1 MKVVLLSY
9 DDYANL
15 AFDQAESL
23 KSIGIDAESFK
34 LIPHPFAYDKQ
45 SQVITREQMIREAEA
60 AQTIVVMH
68 SDLTISGMVK
78 EMTKKNIAVYHTGSA
93 YRGNPKV
100 YNDEFNPYT
109 FVTLTDQCEFM
120 KLGAKN
126 IEYNAAAIDVKSKL
140 KFGHQVKR
148 PYSFAHYP
156 SNPEVKGTEEIK
168 KMMLEAGINPEKAFF
183 KCSSERV
190 SHSEQL
196 KRMDDC
202 DIYIELFKPELR
214 GKPYGCYGVT
224 AFEAAAAGKIV
235 ITNNIHEEVYE
246 NAYGECALQIA
257 NTKEKFIQTVKNLSE
272 LEDHMISA
280 LQTETYRWILRNHS
294 YEANGI
300 KMKNLLEI

>member
-15 AFDQAESL
+15 AYDQAESL
-23 KSIGIDAESFK
+23 KSIGVDAESFK
-34 LIPHPFAYDKQ
+34 LIAHPFAYEKQ
-45 SQVITREQMIREAEA
+45 SQVITIEQMLKEAMQ

-68 SDLTISGMVK
+68 SDLTIFRMVK
-78 EMTKKNIAVYHTGSA
+78 GLGKKIAVYHTGSS
-93 YRGNPKV
+93 YRANPKM
-100 YNDEFNPYT
+100 YNNECNPHV
-109 FVTLTDQCEFM
+109 FITLTDQCEFM
-120 KLGAKN
+120 ELGAKN

-140 KFGHQVKR
+140 KFGHQIDR
-148 PYSFAHYP
+148 PYLFAHYP

-168 KMMLEAGINPEKAFF
+168 KMMLQAKIDEHKALF

-190 SHSEQL
+190 SHNDQL
-196 KRMDDC
+196 KRMDEC

-246 NAYGECALQIA
+246 KAYGECALQIA
-257 NTKEKFIQTVKNLSE
+257 NTPEKFIQTVQQLAE
-272 LEDHMISA
+272 LDNNMISA
-280 LQTETYRWILRNHS
+280 LQTETYKWILRNHS

-300 KMKNLLEI
+300 RLKNLLEL